1 MDNWTEYSLGQLLS
15 YKQPTTYIVQ
25 STDYSDKYKIPVLTA
40 GKSFILGYT
49 NEKYGVYD
57 ALPVIIFDDFTTA
70 SKYVNFKFKVKSS
83 AMKILT
89 ANTDLVLPKF
99 IFYRMQIIKFDAST
113 HKRYWIQHYSKIK
126 VKIPSIPEQECIIT
140 RIEELFSQLDASV
153 NELKTAKER
162 LKVYRQAVLKEA
174 FNSVRDA
181 CKTTTIRGICED
193 IKVGIVIKP
202 TQYYVDSGGVR
213 AFRNAN
219 VRRGFIEDNDWA
231 MISREGHEKNRRS
244 EVHTGDVL
252 IARSGVNLGMA
263 SAVPERFNG
272 YNAID
277 VVIAVPKHERVL
289 SDYFAHYTNSPYGI
303 SSVKANQRGV
313 AQGHLNVTVYGK
325 LPIMLPELALQKQ
338 VVSKIEEQLSLCDS
352 IEKTVDTALQQA
364 EALRQSILKKAFE
377 GKISE
382 KFLVLILNLKV

>member
-1 MDNWTEYSLGQLLS
+1 MAEWKEYTLGELLQ
-15 YKQPTTYIVQ
+15 YEQPTAYIVK
-25 STDYSDKYKIPVLTA
+25 STDYNDNYKTPVLTA
-40 GKSFILGYT
+40 GKTFILGYT
-49 NEKYGVYD
+49 NERQGVYD
-57 ALPVIIFDDFTTA
+57 ELPVIIFDDFTTA
-70 SKYVNFKFKVKSS
+70 SQYVNFKFKVKSS
-83 AMKILT
+83 AMKILK
-89 ANTDLVLPKF
+89 ANAGLVLPKF
-99 IFYRMQIIKFDAST
+99 VFYRMQIIKFDAST

-126 VKIPSIPEQECIIT
+126 VKIPPTISEQEHIIS
-140 RIEELFSQLDASV
+140 RIEELFSQLDVSV

-174 FNSVRDA
+174 FDSVQDT
-181 CKTTTIRGICED
+181 CEVTTIQSVCED

-202 TQYYVDSGGVR
+202 TQYYVESGGIY

-219 VRRGFIEDNDWA
+219 VRRGFIEDSDWA
-231 MISREGHEKNRRS
+231 IISKEGHEKNKRS

-263 SAVPERFNG
+263 SAVSEKFNG

-289 SDYFAHYTNSPYGI
+289 SQYLAYYTNSPYGMN
-303 SSVKANQRGV
+303 SVKSNQRGV

-325 LPIMLPELALQKQ
+325 LPVMLPPLGIQKQ
-338 VVSKIEEQLSLCDS
+338 VVSKIEEQLSICDE

-377 GKISE
+377 GS
-382 KFLVLILNLKV
+382 LV

>member
-1 MDNWTEYSLGQLLS
+1 MVEWQEYTLGELLQ
-15 YKQPTTYIVQ
+15 YEQPTAYIVE
-25 STDYSDKYKIPVLTA
+25 STDYDDNYKTPVLTA
-40 GKSFILGYT
+40 GKTFILGYT
-49 NEKYGVYD
+49 NEKQGIYD

-70 SKYVNFKFKVKSS
+70 SRYVNFKFKVKSS

-89 ANTDLVLPKF
+89 ANTELVLPKF

-126 VKIPSIPEQECIIT
+126 VKIPPTISEQERIVS

-153 NELKTAKER
+153 AELKTAKER

-174 FNSVRDA
+174 FDSVQDT
-181 CKTTTIRGICED
+181 CKVTTIQSVCED

-231 MISREGHEKNRRS
+231 MISKEGHEKNKRS

-263 SAVPERFNG
+263 SAVPEKFNG

-277 VVIAVPKHERVL
+277 VVIAVPKHECVL
-289 SDYFAHYTNSPYGI
+289 SQYLAYYTNSPYGMN
-303 SSVKANQRGV
+303 SVKANQRGV

-325 LPIMLPELALQKQ
+325 LSIILPPLRMQTQ
-338 VVSKIEEQLSLCDS
+338 VVSKIEEQLSICDG
-352 IEKTVDTALQQA
+352 IERTVDTALQQA
-364 EALRQSILKKAFE
+364 EALRQSILKKAFMGE
-377 GKISE
+377 
-382 KFLVLILNLKV
+382 LV